1 MKIYSLLKHMMKK
14 IYILFHQKFKILY
27 AFIFRNLKFMNSNN
41 CHDIKDNFFSW
52 VEKNTVLHN
61 MVTSVS
67 CFVFQGS
74 NRTY

>member
-1 MKIYSLLKHMMKK
+1 
-14 IYILFHQKFKILY
+14 
-27 AFIFRNLKFMNSNN
+27 MNSNN

-67 CFVFQGS
+67 RFVFQGS